1 MPCSIPPSQI
11 AAFIAKMLG
20 KAEAYVVNRV
30 MEEVN
35 KIIQQLLGDVC
46 PPVEEIKKLLAT
58 RDNLVNA
65 IVQLEKKIEPINKF
79 ATMLDP
85 PIKAAKVTVLVL
97 EQIPMLG
104 TVGLPPG
111 PAGGVIF
118 SLSVGAQNRFSQLL
132 NIACQIVDLLEKD
145 QKAIKDLTDLATN
158 GLGPIRDRL
167 ESIDIQ
173 LYGCV
178 DKLPQDVKDEVIAGI
193 ENLPSNFGLTTS
205 LDGGGDDSRVF
216 KYKDYTVTIVE
227 DTNSPGF
234 AKKRY
239 AQVQNSSGVVVM
251 RGPSS
256 FSSSTKILLEEIK
269 FRINNQLP

>member
-35 KIIQQLLGDVC
+35 KIIQKLLGDIC
-46 PPVEEIKKLLAT
+46 PPVEEIKKLLAI
-58 RDNLVNA
+58 RDNLLNA
-65 IVQLEKKIEPINKF
+65 IIQLEKKIEPIKKF
-79 ATMLDP
+79 ADILDP

-97 EQIPMLG
+97 EQISIPT
-104 TVGLPPG
+104 TVGGPG
-111 PAGGVIF
+111 PIGVVF
-118 SLSVGAQNRFSQLL
+118 SIPIGAQNRFSQLL
-132 NIACQIVDLLEKD
+132 NLACQIVDLLEKD
-145 QKAIKDLTDLATN
+145 QRAIQDLTDLATL
-158 GLGPIRDRL
+158 GLDPIRARL

-178 DKLPQDVKDEVIAGI
+178 DKLPQDVKDEVLAGI

-227 DTNSPGF
+227 DMNSPGF

-239 AQVQNSSGVVVM
+239 AQVQNSNGVVVM